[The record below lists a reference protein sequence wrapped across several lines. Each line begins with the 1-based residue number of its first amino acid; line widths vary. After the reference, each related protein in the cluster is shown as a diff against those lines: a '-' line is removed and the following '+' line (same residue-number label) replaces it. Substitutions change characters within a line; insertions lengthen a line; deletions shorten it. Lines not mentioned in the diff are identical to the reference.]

1 MKKPVIDLF
10 NLNPVDLMNM
20 VDKCHKDV
28 WLVTE
33 EGDRLNLKSKLC
45 QFMGITRLIEGGKIA
60 KASIECDSDEDFLML
75 LEMCIHGA
83 A

>member
-10 NLNPVDLMNM
+10 NLNPANLIKM
-20 VDKCHKDV
+20 VDKCQKDV

-45 QFMGITRLIEGGKIA
+45 QFMGLARLIEGGVIA
-60 KASIECDSDEDFLML
+60 KASIECDSYDDFLKL
-75 LEMCIHGA
+75 FEMCVQGA

>member
-10 NLNPVDLMNM
+10 NLDPVSLMKM
-20 VDKCHKDV
+20 VDKCKKDV

-45 QFMGITRLIEGGKIA
+45 QFMGLARLIEGGVIA
-60 KASIECDSDEDFLML
+60 KASIECDSNEDFTKLF
-75 LEMCIHGA
+75 EMCIHGVA
-83 A
+83 